1 VTSKSKELGNT
12 QTGDGRRFKGRGP
25 IQLTGRANYKRY
37 GDLLGVD
44 LISDPTRAAT
54 PQVGFRTAGLF
65 WKRNGL
71 NELAD
76 KQWFKTIT
84 KRINGGFNGLP
95 ERTRY
100 YVRAKAVLMGGGRGV
115 SATAD
120 DLAIE
125 ELPLEENDF
134 APEDTGEDQAAR
146 DGLFARGSENP
157 E

>member
-1 VTSKSKELGNT
+1 
-12 QTGDGRRFKGRGP
+12 
-25 IQLTGRANYKRY
+25 
-37 GDLLGVD
+37 
-44 LISDPTRAAT
+44 
-54 PQVGFRTAGLF
+54 
-65 WKRNGL
+65 
-71 NELAD
+71 
-76 KQWFKTIT
+76 
-84 KRINGGFNGLP
+84 
-95 ERTRY
+95 
-100 YVRAKAVLMGGGRGV
+100 MGGARGV